1 MPEELKRLRLELA
14 GMRRERAELLHE
26 IAIVRKNMDH
36 ALRVVERA
44 IDHSDR
50 SSLATFKFM
59 GLMINHL
66 YSSTDAPPLSQAE
79 PVNTD
84 TISQKS

>member
-14 GMRRERAELLHE
+14 GMRLERSELLLE
-26 IAIVRKNMDH
+26 ISKVRKNMDH

-50 SSLATFKFM
+50 NSSANFKFL
-59 GLMINHL
+59 GLMVNHL
-66 YSSTDAPPLSQAE
+66 YAAMEGPNTVSEPHAP
-79 PVNTD
+79 D
-84 TISQKS
+84 TNSKKS